1 MSKLFFVSLHQVTL
15 LEDGMHQNKQKD
27 SANVWLDVYVHK
39 KGNQKFNIATHFKY
53 HYLISIHR
61 LQIYIVKKI

>member
-15 LEDGMHQNKQKD
+15 FEDEMYQNKQKD
-27 SANVWLDVYVHK
+27 SANVWLDVYELK